1 MTRLFVSFY
10 LFMAVSLVLISS
22 TLELI
27 WPGED
32 YRESADMVLAKALLP
47 LALEDQNQLLAKLR
61 QAGID
66 YELKDSAAINWSA
79 TEKADLAA
87 GLPVTLY
94 TDTARFIYMPA
105 SENRL
110 IVLSLPFTEV
120 SRPYLLIYLSAFL
133 LLLGVML
140 AIWLWPLW
148 RDLAYLTRKVNHLG
162 QESENV
168 AIALKKRSV
177 IQPIANKLN
186 MLGERV
192 HGLLRDQREL
202 TGAVA
207 HEFRTPIARLKFAL
221 EMKPEPDSQA
231 WRGIQA
237 DLDEL
242 EGLVQEMLDYTQYD
256 AMTPELNIADIP
268 LNTLCSE
275 VVARLA
281 PTTNKNLLVSGD
293 ELTVRG
299 DGHFIERAVI
309 NLLNNAIRHAKS
321 QVIVEVYQTDKAV
334 NIAVNDDGSGV
345 EPALASRIFDPFFRP
360 DNSRVRYAGGAGL
373 GLAIVQRIQLWHE
386 GSASV
391 TSSRSLGGA
400 CFILSYPL

>member
-10 LFMAVSLVLISS
+10 LFMAISLVLISS
-22 TLELI
+22 TLELV

-32 YRESADMVLAKALLP
+32 YSESADMVLAEALLP
-47 LALEDQNQLLAKLR
+47 LALRDKSQLLAKLE

-66 YELKDSAAINWSA
+66 YELKEKAAINWSEE
-79 TEKADLAA
+79 EKNNLAA

-94 TDTARFIYMPA
+94 TETARFIYMPA
-105 SENRL
+105 GENSV
-110 IVLSLPFTEV
+110 IVLSLPFSEV

-148 RDLAYLTRKVNHLG
+148 RDLAYLTRKVDHLG
-162 QESENV
+162 QESDNV
-168 AIALKKRSV
+168 SIALRKRSV
-177 IQPIANKLN
+177 IQPISNKLN
-186 MLGERV
+186 MLSERV

-221 EMKPEPDSQA
+221 EMKPEPDSQT

-268 LNTLCSE
+268 VKTLCSE

-281 PTTNKNLLVSGD
+281 PTTAKTLRVNGD
-293 ELTVRG
+293 DFTVRG

-309 NLLNNAIRHAKS
+309 NLLNNALRHAKS
-321 QVIVEVYQTDKAV
+321 QVIIDVFQGDNAIS
-334 NIAVNDDGSGV
+334 IAVHDDGNGV
-345 EPALASRIFDPFFRP
+345 EPSLASRIFEPFFRP

-373 GLAIVQRIQLWHE
+373 GLAIVKRIQWWHQ
-386 GSASV
+386 GTATV
-391 TSSRSLGGA
+391 TTSNRLGGA
-400 CFILSYPL
+400 CFILSYPY